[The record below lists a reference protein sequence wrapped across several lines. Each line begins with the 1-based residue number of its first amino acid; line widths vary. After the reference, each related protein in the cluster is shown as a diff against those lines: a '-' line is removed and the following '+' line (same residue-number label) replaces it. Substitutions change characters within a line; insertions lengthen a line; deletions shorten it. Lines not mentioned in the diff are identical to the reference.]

1 MRSRYTAFVIKD
13 ADYLIKTWHPSCHAA
28 DFRQEIEGGFANTHW
43 LGLTVFE
50 SSPGSHH
57 DEGFVSFVARF
68 TENARPGAIIERSRF
83 LKESGQWYYIDVLRT
98 ICPDQKGLIARITN
112 ICYKHELNI
121 VQNNEFVDHR
131 TGRFFMRTELEGIF
145 NDTTLL
151 ADLDSA
157 LPDGSVR
164 ELNPAG
170 RRRIV
175 ILVTKEAHCLGDL
188 LMKAN
193 YGGLDVE
200 IAAVIGNH
208 ETLRTLVERFDIPF
222 ELVSH
227 EGHTREEHDNLMA
240 AAIEAHNPDYVVLAK
255 YMRVLTPS
263 FVARFPN
270 KIINIHH
277 SFLPAFIGARPY
289 HQAYE
294 RGVKIIGAT
303 AHYVNDNLDEGP
315 IIMQDV
321 IHVDHTYTAEDMMRA
336 GRDVEKNVLSRA
348 LYQVLAQRVFVGV
361 SFDMMRP
368 ASSRKQ
374 ASKNALPRG
383 GVPERPKGADCKSA
397 VIDFEGSNPS
407 PTTISQHDLKI

>member
-1 MRSRYTAFVIKD
+1 MHSLQRK
-13 ADYLIKTWHPSCHAA
+13 
-28 DFRQEIEGGFANTHW
+28 
-43 LGLTVFE
+43 
-50 SSPGSHH
+50 
-57 DEGFVSFVARF
+57 
-68 TENARPGAIIERSRF
+68 
-83 LKESGQWYYIDVLRT
+83 VLRT

-145 NDTTLL
+145 NDSTLL

-157 LPDGSVR
+157 LPEGSVR

-208 ETLRTLVERFDIPF
+208 DTLRSLVERFDIPF

-227 EGHTREEHDNLMA
+227 EGLSRNEHDQKMA
-240 AAIEAHNPDYVVLAK
+240 DAIDAYQPDYVVLAK
-255 YMRVLTPS
+255 YMRVLTPE

-277 SFLPAFIGARPY
+277 SFLPSFVGAKPY
-289 HQAYE
+289 HQAFE
-294 RGVKIIGAT
+294 RGVKLIGAT
-303 AHYVNDNLDEGP
+303 CHYVTSELDQGP
-315 IIMQDV
+315 IIEQDV
-321 IHVDHTYTAEDMMRA
+321 IRIDHSDSVEDMVRY
-336 GRDVEKNVLSRA
+336 GKDIEKA
-348 LYQVLAQRVFVGV
+348 VLARGLRYHLEDRVLRHGNKTVVF
-361 SFDMMRP
+361 R
-368 ASSRKQ
+368 
-374 ASKNALPRG
+374 
-383 GVPERPKGADCKSA
+383 
-397 VIDFEGSNPS
+397 
-407 PTTISQHDLKI
+407 